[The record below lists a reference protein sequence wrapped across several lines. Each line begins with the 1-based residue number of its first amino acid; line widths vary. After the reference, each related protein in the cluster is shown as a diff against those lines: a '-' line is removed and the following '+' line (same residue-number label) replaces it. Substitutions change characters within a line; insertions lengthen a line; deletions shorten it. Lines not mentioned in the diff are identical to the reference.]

1 MKIKN
6 GFVLE
11 QIGDS
16 YVAVALGEA
25 ASTFRGFVKMNKT
38 GAFLWNLLTES
49 DMSIDELTGAL
60 TSSYEV
66 EREIA
71 KSDVEKL
78 VTKLSEAGILEK

>member
-49 DMSIDELTGAL
+49 DLSIDEQERDRAL
-60 TSSYEV
+60 TSTVIRTHSTGTVKGQHPGTVMYTE
-66 EREIA
+66 
-71 KSDVEKL
+71 
-78 VTKLSEAGILEK
+78 